1 MFSEAAASGNG
12 GTAGAGEVVAIGAGD
27 ALDDTEFA
35 QAGEVSGEGGGGARG
50 EQWQEI
56 GAAKAGDVEGGTL
69 QGGKQGL
76 FGVAEEIETSEGAAV
91 DGTGLGDTVEGA
103 DASGLGLRRPD
114 CLSEA
119 GQREEQKAALIAQS
133 RRNCHPSQNW
143 SFPRAGQDWCRPEAT
158 IRDHP
163 QSPGG

>member
-27 ALDDTEFA
+27 ALDDTKLA
-35 QAGEVSGEGGGGARG
+35 QAGEVSGEGCGGARG
-50 EQWQEI
+50 EQWQQI

-91 DGTGLGDTVEGA
+91 DGTRLGETVERS
-103 DASGLGLRRPD
+103 DAGGEVVETGEVFEVAAVAPEQDVREGG
-114 CLSEA
+114 EA
-119 GQREEQKAALIAQS
+119 VDVLFDGS
-133 RRNCHPSQNW
+133 
-143 SFPRAGQDWCRPEAT
+143 
-158 IRDHP
+158 
-163 QSPGG
+163 